1 MKEVRWF
8 EIEELSSNEFFLEL
22 VTIVTNLVLVVF
34 IILRF
39 TLDVIKILL

>member
-8 EIEELSSNEFFLEL
+8 GIEELSSNESFLEL

>member
-8 EIEELSSNEFFLEL
+8 GIEELSSNEFFLEL
-22 VTIVTNLVLVVF
+22 VNIVTNLVLVVF

-39 TLDVIKILL
+39 TVDVIKILL